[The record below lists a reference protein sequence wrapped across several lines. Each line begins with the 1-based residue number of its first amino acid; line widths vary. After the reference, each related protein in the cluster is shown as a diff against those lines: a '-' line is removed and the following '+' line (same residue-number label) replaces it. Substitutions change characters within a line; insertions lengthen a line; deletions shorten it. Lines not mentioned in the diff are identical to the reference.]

1 VITRRSLFVAGGSAL
16 ALAGCETT
24 QVTADGRFPIMDVLG
39 ILPEVSDFRAALR
52 RADLAD
58 LLNGPGPFTVFA
70 PTNLAWSGAA
80 ASFRDGGAASLRNLI
95 AGGRVGTGNGRG
107 GQGDLQARGG
117 RVRML
122 SGIEIRVVGGTPT
135 EPRIQA
141 ARAGAAPSGASASV
155 VRPNILCSNGF
166 IHVIGGVLIP
176 A

>member
-1 VITRRSLFVAGGSAL
+1 VITRRSLFAAGGGAL
-16 ALAGCETT
+16 VLAGCETT

-39 ILPEVSDFRAALR
+39 ILSNVSDFRAALR
-52 RADLAD
+52 RAELAE

-70 PTNLAWSGAA
+70 PTNLAWAGAP
-80 ASFRDGGAASLRNLI
+80 ASFRDGGAAALRNLI
-95 AGGRVGTGNGRG
+95 AGGRLRLP
-107 GQGDLQARGG
+107 DIQARGG

-122 SGIEIRVVGGTPT
+122 SGIDIRVVGGTPA

-141 ARAGAAPSGASASV
+141 ARAGAAPSGASASIV
-155 VRPNILCSNGF
+155 QPNILCSNGV

>member
-1 VITRRSLFVAGGSAL
+1 MITRRSLFAAGGGAL
-16 ALAGCETT
+16 ALAGCETV

-39 ILPEVSDFRAALR
+39 ILSDVSDFRAALR

-70 PTNLAWSGAA
+70 PTNLAWSGATA
-80 ASFRDGGAASLRNLI
+80 DFRNGGAASLRNLI
-95 AGGRVGTGNGRG
+95 AGGRLRLP
-107 GQGDLQARGG
+107 DIQARGG

-122 SGIEIRVVGGTPT
+122 SGIDIRAVGGTAA

-141 ARAGAAPSGASASV
+141 ARAGAPPSGASASI
-155 VRPNILCSNGF
+155 VRPNILCSNGV